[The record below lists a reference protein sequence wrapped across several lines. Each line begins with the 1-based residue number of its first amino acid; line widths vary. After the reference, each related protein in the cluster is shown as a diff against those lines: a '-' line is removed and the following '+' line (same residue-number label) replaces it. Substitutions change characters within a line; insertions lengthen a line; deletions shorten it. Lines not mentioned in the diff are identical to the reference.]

1 MFNVPTKLSR
11 QKAPRFASC
20 FLANEKGTF
29 APTFAIA
36 AIAVMASAGIA
47 VDYTQLSRAK
57 TLMNQSLDAAV
68 LAAGHEML
76 EGETNKAKLRKVFDN
91 HLQANFVNHPELG
104 HLVQVESFSA
114 NNNTGEVDASLK
126 APIETA
132 FMGLIGKPVVD
143 VGAYSKV
150 KLSTSA
156 VEVSMV
162 LDVTGSMNWDG
173 KLDALKLAAKDTV
186 DILLPKGKT
195 NAKVRLGLVP
205 YSEGVSLAPGL
216 ALKASGQSRRT
227 CMTERRRNPHNDV
240 SPRKEKVS
248 ADERT
253 ELCPTSIV
261 RPLTN
266 SRDKLL
272 SDIRNMR
279 ANGHTAGHL
288 GISWGYYMLSDNWQQ
303 FWPGGSKPAGYDSR
317 TQKIVVLMTD
327 GEFNTYFQGVGRGG
341 DPRDQKKKS
350 AAAAKALCTDMKR
363 PKKSSDGIIIY
374 SIAFKVEKEAA
385 KETLQ
390 ACATP
395 ADGKSQYY
403 FDANS
408 EQELRTAFRS
418 IANDIKTLR
427 LAQ

>member
-104 HLVQVESFSA
+104 YLVEVESFTA

-143 VGAYSKV
+143 VGAYSEV

-162 LDVTGSMNWDG
+162 LDVTGSMNSDG
-173 KLDALKLAAKDTV
+173 KLAALKLAAGDAV

-205 YSEGVSLAPGL
+205 YSEGVSLPSRL
-216 ALKASGQSRRT
+216 ARKASGHPTRT
-227 CMTERRRNPHNDV
+227 CMTERSRNPHNDV
-240 SPRKEKVS
+240 SPATEKVG
-248 ADERT
+248 ADRRT
-253 ELCPTSIV
+253 RDCPVSVV

-266 SRDKLL
+266 ERSSLL

-279 ANGHTAGHL
+279 ANGYTAGHL

-303 FWPGGSKPAGYDSR
+303 FWPNGSKPAGYDSR

-327 GEFNTYFQGVGRGG
+327 GEFNTYFNGVS
-341 DPRDQKKKS
+341 DPRDSDASTAKS
-350 AAAAKALCTDMKR
+350 NDTAKALCTDMKR
-363 PKKSSDGIIIY
+363 PKKSGDGIIIY
-374 SIAFKVEKEAA
+374 SIAFNAPKEA

>member
-1 MFNVPTKLSR
+1 MFNVPTKSPRRKVSR
-11 QKAPRFASC
+11 AARG

-104 HLVQVESFSA
+104 YMVEVESFTA
-114 NNNTGEVDASLK
+114 DNNTGEVDASLK

-132 FMGLIGKPVVD
+132 FMGLIGKPVVN
-143 VGAYSKV
+143 VGAHSQV
-150 KLSTSA
+150 KFSTSA

-162 LDVTGSMNWDG
+162 LDVTGSMNSDG
-173 KLDALKLAAKDTV
+173 KLSALKLAAGDAV

-227 CMTERRRNPHNDV
+227 CMTERTNNPHNDV
-240 SPRKEKVS
+240 SPRRERVGADRRTRDCPVS
-248 ADERT
+248 
-253 ELCPTSIV
+253 LV

-266 SRDKLL
+266 HRSSLL

-279 ANGHTAGHL
+279 ADGHTAGHL

-303 FWPGGSKPAGYDSR
+303 FWPNGSKPAGYDSR
-317 TQKIVVLMTD
+317 TQKIAVLMTD
-327 GEFNTYFQGVGRGG
+327 GEFNTYFNGVS
-341 DPRDQKKKS
+341 DPRSSKASVAKS
-350 AAAAKALCTDMKR
+350 NNTARALCTDMKR
-363 PKKSSDGIIIY
+363 PKKSGDGIIIY
-374 SIAFKVEKEAA
+374 SIAFNAPKEA

-408 EQELRTAFRS
+408 EQELRAAFRS